1 MAHLVKN
8 PPANAGDSG
17 LIPGLGR
24 FPRYGNG
31 NTIQYSC
38 RENPIDRRAWQ
49 ATVHGVTRVR
59 HDLVVEHH
67 GRAHHAHHGRTIRNS
82 SLSLA
87 FSLSLSLSLSLSHV
101 QTHTQNYLMLLSGRI
116 KHAIYFLFLIFTTVK
131 LLVHTFC

>member
-24 FPRYGNG
+24 FPRDENG
-31 NTIQYSC
+31 NPIQYSC
-38 RENPIDRRAWQ
+38 WENPIDRRAWQ

-67 GRAHHAHHGRTIRNS
+67 GRAHHAHHGRTVRNS
-82 SLSLA
+82 
-87 FSLSLSLSLSLSHV
+87 SLSLSLSLSLSHV
-101 QTHTQNYLMLLSGRI
+101 QTHTKNYLMLLSGRI
-116 KHAIYFLFLIFTTVK
+116 KHAIYFLSLIFTTVK